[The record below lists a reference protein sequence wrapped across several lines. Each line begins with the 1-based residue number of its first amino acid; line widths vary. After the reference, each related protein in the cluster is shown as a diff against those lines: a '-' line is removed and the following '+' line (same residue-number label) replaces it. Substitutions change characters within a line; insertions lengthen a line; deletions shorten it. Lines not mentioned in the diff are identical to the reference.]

1 MYIRHNKNDVN
12 KPHSL
17 SIVIFRNGGY
27 ISKKGKLFYN
37 GQNNTIVNSYKYLG
51 LFLTTR
57 MTFSNAPNETANKAR
72 KGVTDI
78 LRMLWRLGDF
88 SAPIFFK
95 MFDAQIKPMLL
106 YGSEIWGLKE
116 YKSVEK
122 VHTFALKKPLKA
134 FKSFSDPKF
143 LNRTSASS

>member
-1 MYIRHNKNDVN
+1 
-12 KPHSL
+12 
-17 SIVIFRNGGY
+17 
-27 ISKKGKLFYN
+27 
-37 GQNNTIVNSYKYLG
+37 
-51 LFLTTR
+51 
-57 MTFSNAPNETANKAR
+57 MTFSNALNEMANKAR

-78 LRMLWRLGDF
+78 FRTLWRLGDF

-122 VHTFALKKPLKA
+122 VHTFALKKT
-134 FKSFSDPKF
+134 FKC
-143 LNRTSASS
+143 

>member
-1 MYIRHNKNDVN
+1 MYIRHNKNEVN

-17 SIVIFRNGGY
+17 SLVIFRNGGY
-27 ISKKGKLFYN
+27 ISKRETWFYN
-37 GQNNTIVNSYKYLG
+37 GQNMTVLNSYKYLG
-51 LFLTTR
+51 LFLTTG
-57 MTFSNAPNETANKAR
+57 MTSSNAPNEMANKAR

-78 LRMLWRLGDF
+78 FRTLWRLGDF

-122 VHTFALKKPLKA
+122 VHTFLFLSHICPQKA
-134 FKSFSDPKF
+134 SKC
-143 LNRTSASS
+143 

>member
-17 SIVIFRNGGY
+17 STVIFRNGGY
-27 ISKKGKLFYN
+27 ISKKGKWFYN

-95 MFDAQIKPMLL
+95 MFDVRIKTMHL
-106 YGSEIWGLKE
+106 YGSEFWGLK
-116 YKSVEK
+116 
-122 VHTFALKKPLKA
+122 
-134 FKSFSDPKF
+134 SF
-143 LNRTSASS
+143 

>member
-1 MYIRHNKNDVN
+1 M
-12 KPHSL
+12 
-17 SIVIFRNGGY
+17 
-27 ISKKGKLFYN
+27 
-37 GQNNTIVNSYKYLG
+37 
-51 LFLTTR
+51 
-57 MTFSNAPNETANKAR
+57 ANKAR

-78 LRMLWRLGDF
+78 FRTLRRLGDF
-88 SAPIFFK
+88 SAPVFFK
-95 MFDAQIKPMLL
+95 MFDVQIKPMLL

-134 FKSFSDPKF
+134 FKSFSDPKI